1 MIRVLVWAED
11 RPLEIARTRMRELYR
26 RGTDPK
32 WPYHRTCLPIGR
44 NRYGRHPHYSLQHG
58 KHKINRIYH

>member
-26 RGTDPK
+26 RGTDPNG
-32 WPYHRTCLPIGR
+32 RTTELACQLAAMGTGDIPVILC
-44 NRYGRHPHYSLQHG
+44 NMENT
-58 KHKINRIYH
+58 K